1 VCAAGQCFLEHLHFG
16 LDTLTDLLQHAN
28 TTCNSPLLS
37 TLLSLLCTTLSP
49 QQQQQHAAVGSSSS
63 NALLSA
69 AALGRLAAAVA
80 AVLPAVSP
88 EEAAAA
94 AAGGRAGAE
103 LQPTPELQ
111 QSYELSC
118 RYVAL
123 SPCGG
128 GVQLLSILAQAQSN
142 CRGCNW
148 GQKHCTQIA
157 G

>member
-1 VCAAGQCFLEHLHFG
+1 MCAAGQCFLEHLHFG

-37 TLLSLLCTTLSP
+37 TLSALLCTTLSP
-49 QQQQQHAAVGSSSS
+49 QQHAAVGGSSS
-63 NALLSA
+63 ALLPA
-69 AALGRLAAAVA
+69 AALGRLAAAAA

-123 SPCGG
+123 G
-128 GVQLLSILAQAQSN
+128 
-142 CRGCNW
+142 
-148 GQKHCTQIA
+148 
-157 G
+157 